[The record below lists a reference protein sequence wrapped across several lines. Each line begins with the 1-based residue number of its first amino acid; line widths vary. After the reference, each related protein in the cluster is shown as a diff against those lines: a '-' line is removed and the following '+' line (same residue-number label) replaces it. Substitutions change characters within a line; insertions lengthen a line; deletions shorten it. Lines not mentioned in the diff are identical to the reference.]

1 MSDPSLEYI
10 MRSRKPESQRVSKT
24 NKEAKQNKSMKLS
37 LRETSCDRCP
47 TLPAALEAFAL
58 TTLVFFKGP
67 HFSSGDLCSLI
78 LIAAL

>member
-10 MRSRKPESQRVSKT
+10 MRSRQSESQRVSKT
-24 NKEAKQNKSMKLS
+24 NKEAKQKH
-37 LRETSCDRCP
+37 ETVTQRDFVCDRCP